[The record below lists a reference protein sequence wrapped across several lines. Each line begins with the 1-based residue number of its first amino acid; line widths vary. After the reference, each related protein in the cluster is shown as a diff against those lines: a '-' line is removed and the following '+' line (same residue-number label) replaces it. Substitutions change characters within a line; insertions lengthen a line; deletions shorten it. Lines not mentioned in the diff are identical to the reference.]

1 MDSEAETEHEWSE
14 NESESSVHDVREA
27 QVHVAAQ
34 WSDTE
39 TMRDELEAG
48 ENPNVRDYDGSTPL
62 YLVCLFADVSK
73 RASTIECIRLLLA
86 HGAAPNATS
95 YTPEACSPL
104 VHAAR
109 WKSSE
114 AVAMLLEAGAEVNAV
129 DSHGFS
135 PLHRA
140 VSSGISDS
148 VQLLLDHG
156 ADVNSRTRREHEF
169 AFPTPIPFG
178 ATPIEMASRGEHRHL
193 FPLLLRA
200 GAERPTRFVY
210 TSHLPY
216 FDKVDAAGGIRAYE
230 KQHRKALEKTF
241 ASKFEDV
248 PEDVVAIVVAFWG
261 HPGCY

>member
-14 NESESSVHDVREA
+14 NESEASVHDVREA
-27 QVHVAAQ
+27 RVHVAAQ

-73 RASTIECIRLLLA
+73 RAATIECIRLLLA

-95 YTPEACSPL
+95 YTPDASSPL

-140 VSSGISDS
+140 VSSGISAS

-156 ADVNSRTRREHEF
+156 ADVNSRTTRDAEIW
-169 AFPTPIPFG
+169 PPP
-178 ATPIEMASRGEHRHL
+178 
-193 FPLLLRA
+193 
-200 GAERPTRFVY
+200 AERSRPTDPIHTVP
-210 TSHLPY
+210 SLP
-216 FDKVDAAGGIRAYE
+216 I
-230 KQHRKALEKTF
+230 Q
-241 ASKFEDV
+241 
-248 PEDVVAIVVAFWG
+248 
-261 HPGCY
+261 